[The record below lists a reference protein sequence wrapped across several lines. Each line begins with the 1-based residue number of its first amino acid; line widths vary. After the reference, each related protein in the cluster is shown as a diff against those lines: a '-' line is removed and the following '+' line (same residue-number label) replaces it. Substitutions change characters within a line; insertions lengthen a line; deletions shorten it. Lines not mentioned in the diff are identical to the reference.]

1 MSPKVN
7 EHQSLQ
13 KADGKFVMKGPT
25 GEWESDESRAAI
37 SFVITQSK
45 SGAVAAG
52 MGESVVYDRP
62 SDGASF
68 MWTADVQHLAGPPFH
83 PGPADVHAWAWIAE
97 GADLGTYDCDVAI
110 TIDP

>member
-7 EHQSLQ
+7 ERQSLQ
-13 KADGKFVMKGPT
+13 EADGKFVMKGPT
-25 GEWESDESRAAI
+25 GEWESDESKAAI